1 MELGHQFNMDN
12 VGEDILTS
20 GSVTP
25 VSPRSKYPRVD
36 CRGELRRTTLPGG
49 MQIPRAGSSSVRQ
62 RQMQFNMLPCFAS
75 SISNPFAPPKAH
87 QLSTFICQ
95 PGCQRQKPLT
105 GFRAQRVVVSRGV
118 ISCCGSSVA
127 PSITP
132 AIVVVDHGSKREAAN
147 KTLNDVISIV
157 RRRSSSVPIY
167 GAHMELA
174 SPTISD
180 AFRTAVERGANH
192 IIVVP
197 FFLAPGRHVSS
208 DIPALVSHAA
218 QSHPGVTFDVR
229 SPIGT
234 HPAIADLVMERAGVV
249 MRE

>member
-1 MELGHQFNMDN
+1 
-12 VGEDILTS
+12 
-20 GSVTP
+20 
-25 VSPRSKYPRVD
+25 
-36 CRGELRRTTLPGG
+36 
-49 MQIPRAGSSSVRQ
+49 
-62 RQMQFNMLPCFAS
+62 
-75 SISNPFAPPKAH
+75 
-87 QLSTFICQ
+87 
-95 PGCQRQKPLT
+95 
-105 GFRAQRVVVSRGV
+105 VVLLRGV
-118 ISCCGSSVA
+118 VSCCGSSVA
-127 PSITP
+127 SPITP

-147 KTLNDVISIV
+147 KTLNDVIAII
-157 RRRSSSVPIY
+157 RGRSSTVPIY

-234 HPAIADLVMERAGVV
+234 HPAIADLVIERAGVV